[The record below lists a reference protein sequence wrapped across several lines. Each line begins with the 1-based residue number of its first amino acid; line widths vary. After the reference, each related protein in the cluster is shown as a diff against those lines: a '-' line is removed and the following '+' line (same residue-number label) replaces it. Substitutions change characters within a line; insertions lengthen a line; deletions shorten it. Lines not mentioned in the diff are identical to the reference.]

1 MYLFRDETH
10 GLQGPGLAVG
20 IAIATFLFGFWS
32 ALQAGANFW
41 VVVVNFFT
49 TLPILVLGIGAIIFY
64 CNSIPRWAGIA
75 VLADLMWF
83 LAYPVR
89 HSVAERT
96 RETAEFGNQAWLG
109 YLDARIVEW
118 GVFVVLAVMA
128 VMLFRRRC

>member
-1 MYLFRDETH
+1 MYLYRGETH

-32 ALQAGANFW
+32 ALQAGANFG

-49 TLPILVLGIGAIIFY
+49 TLPILVIGIGAIIYY
-64 CNSIPRWAGIA
+64 CNFIPRWAGISA
-75 VLADLMWF
+75 LVDLMWF

-89 HSVAERT
+89 HSVAEIA
-96 RETAEFGNQAWLG
+96 REMTESGNQAWLG

-118 GVFVVLAVMA
+118 GVFVVLAVVA
-128 VMLFRRRC
+128 AMLFRRRC